1 MIPKSG
7 DRFSDKIMHK
17 ESSMTNP
24 DDLKQLAPTGKLR
37 GGVVVSP
44 AASAFFAI
52 KDGKGEV
59 RGVTVDLLRAFA
71 DTLKLPLALQ
81 VYDNSGQ
88 VTDAVASGACDLAFM
103 PRDATR
109 EAKVDFG
116 PAYYFISST
125 YLVPAGST
133 IQSID
138 EVNRP
143 GVRIVAISN
152 TTTAR
157 SARRTAPHASV
168 EEVPSVDQ
176 MTEMARTGQGD
187 AFALSHDS
195 FAGLLPKL
203 PARACW
209 RGISNRRASRWRCR
223 RAGRRRSRSPAAC
236 SKTPR
241 NPAWCA
247 ARSMPPAS
255 RTPRWRRFLFLLPP
269 ERGGRLPQQSEG
281 RRVKAN
287 SARP

>member
-1 MIPKSG
+1 
-7 DRFSDKIMHK
+7 
-17 ESSMTNP
+17 MTNP

-59 RGVTVDLLRAFA
+59 RGVTVDLVRAFA
-71 DTLKLPLALQ
+71 GTLKLPLELQ
-81 VYDNSGQ
+81 VYENSGQ

-109 EAKVDFG
+109 EGKVDFG
-116 PAYYFISST
+116 PAYYVIGST
-125 YLVPAGST
+125 YLVPAGSK
-133 IQSID
+133 IQTID

-157 SARRTAPHASV
+157 SARRTAPNASV
-168 EEVPSVDQ
+168 EEVPSVDL
-176 MTEMARTGQGD
+176 MTAMAAKGQGD

-203 PARACW
+203 PGARVLPGNFQQT
-209 RGISNRRASRWRCR
+209 GIAVAVPKGRAAALKLATGLIEDAKKSGLVRRALDAAGFKDAEVAPP
-223 RAGRRRSRSPAAC
+223 RADRYA
-236 SKTPR
+236 
-241 NPAWCA
+241 
-247 ARSMPPAS
+247 
-255 RTPRWRRFLFLLPP
+255 
-269 ERGGRLPQQSEG
+269 
-281 RRVKAN
+281 
-287 SARP
+287 